1 MATKQIGIQGE
12 TLKLF
17 FKYTLNDVPIEE
29 LSTAPA
35 NIECQI
41 LDEGA
46 VGAIKLT
53 KTGGRI
59 SIPSGGTYYEATL
72 TQAETFA
79 LPQTVKYQFKILD
92 TDGNAIADDVGVFTL
107 GKALSKTTL
116 T

>member
-1 MATKQIGIQGE
+1 MATRQIGIQGE
-12 TLKLF
+12 TLKLY

-29 LSTAPA
+29 LETAPA

-41 LDEGA
+41 LDEGS

-53 KTGGRI
+53 KNNGRI
-59 SIPSGGTYYEATL
+59 TKPSTFYEATL

-107 GKALSKTTL
+107 GKALSKTALST
-116 T
+116 